1 MSVLSGRE
9 IIFRKKC
16 LWRGRRPSDH
26 QTTFWIRL
34 WLTWNKDLR
43 NTIWN
48 QNGESLSFVLCSSAF
63 KKTQKYLLIVLW
75 SEQLFPLFYAFSS
88 DIVFM
93 LKPFCLYQS
102 YKVGLVTEFIDSF
115 LGVLIFYTSRVNLYS
130 RSSILKKTFIESC
143 PRTSKSLNQCLVF
156 RK

>member
-1 MSVLSGRE
+1 MGRKSFFVFASKKYMSVLSGRE

-16 LWRGRRPSDH
+16 LWRGRCPSDH
-26 QTTFWIRL
+26 QTTCWIRL
-34 WLTWNKDLR
+34 WLIWNKDLR

-115 LGVLIFYTSRVNLYS
+115 LGELIFYTSRVNLYS
-130 RSSILKKTFIESC
+130 RSSILKKTFI
-143 PRTSKSLNQCLVF
+143 
-156 RK
+156 